1 MQVSAMSIILLG
13 LWSLSPLGG
22 QASLRLLQRGQSTNS
37 TSMTLRYLSTGPAT
51 TVFASSLAHHS
62 LAELRVAIGTS
73 DEVMARQE
81 DVYGNVKIPRYEA
94 LPPTENADGWRT
106 VPPEL
111 KSEDYS
117 AILGLRVD
125 GLRRGMETRF
135 NVESTYLTA
144 ECSPFLRLPYSLNWT
159 RADVERIAVHMK
171 VNMTAAAE
179 GGLMPGEKNQTPGDM
194 RTFFILTDDDD
205 SIKRSVAFLGL
216 HPSSNLD
223 SDPAI
228 LARRRLI
235 FGSLSPCDPSG
246 RAHQI
251 SLTNCTLSQTHVET
265 AVLCPGRRDGG
276 GCHAQRVRLSRADTR
291 PRSLTMFDNFYYAS
305 RLMLWMPRHLSGSA
319 RFSSVAE
326 TFVDGFTYK
335 KYVVVRPEDDTPF
348 QHVDV
353 AKIPPARFG
362 ARLSLLLNTYHQSVL
377 VLSDEDAASA
387 AVRSVALLPNVTLP
401 SRDIDLVVN
410 ASSAAAARE
419 LTRWGAFRSWY
430 NGTLRDTVAL
440 TSRGLPFIPAATTA
454 QAAVHTP
461 VIVCQFAWD
470 AVLLLAAAALF
481 ATGAAALALQ
491 LRSTL
496 APDMLRYVASMTYA
510 DARLGAPPGGSALDG
525 MARARLLRDMRVRA
539 GDVNGGGSVGEV
551 AFVAEDEVETR
562 ELERKRLYA

>member
-1 MQVSAMSIILLG
+1 
-13 LWSLSPLGG
+13 
-22 QASLRLLQRGQSTNS
+22 
-37 TSMTLRYLSTGPAT
+37 
-51 TVFASSLAHHS
+51 
-62 LAELRVAIGTS
+62 VAIGTS
-73 DEVMARQE
+73 DQVMARQE

-94 LPPTENADGWRT
+94 LPPTQNADGWRT

-135 NVESTYLTA
+135 NVESTYLTT
-144 ECSPFLRLPYSLNWT
+144 ECSPFIQLPYSLNWT
-159 RADVERIAVHMK
+159 RANVDQIAMRMK
-171 VNMTAAAE
+171 VNMTAAAAA
-179 GGLMPGEKNQTPGDM
+179 GLMPGDKNRMPGDM
-194 RTFFILTDDDD
+194 RTFLILTDDDD
-205 SIKRSVAFLGL
+205 SVKRAVAYLGL
-216 HPSSNLD
+216 QSSPNLD
-223 SDPAI
+223 SDPETA
-228 LARRRLI
+228 ARRRLV
-235 FGSLSPCDPSG
+235 FGSLSTRDASG
-246 RAHQI
+246 KAHLI
-251 SLTNCTLSQTHVET
+251 SLTNCTLSQTHVEA

-276 GCHAQRVRLSRADTR
+276 GCHAQRVRLSRSDRR
-291 PRSLTMFDNFYYAS
+291 PRSLTLFDNIFYAN
-305 RLMLWMPRHLSGSA
+305 RLSLWMPRHLSGSV

-326 TFVDGFTYK
+326 TFLEGFTYK

-353 AKIPPARFG
+353 AKIPPALFG

-387 AVRSVALLPNVTLP
+387 AVRSVALLPNVTL
-401 SRDIDLVVN
+401 SGRDIDLVVN

-419 LTRWGAFRSWY
+419 LTRWGPFRSWY
-430 NGTLRDTVAL
+430 NSTLRDTVGL

-461 VIVCQFAWD
+461 VYLCQFAWV

-510 DARLGAPPGGSALDG
+510 NPRFGAPPGGSALDG
-525 MARARLLRDMRVRA
+525 MARARLLRDVHVRA
-539 GDVNGGGSVGEV
+539 GDINGGGSVGEV
-551 AFVAEDEVETR
+551 AFVAAEEVETR